1 MATGARTIQQST
13 GMPRPTYEV
22 PSLPLPD
29 SIETPAVLRA
39 SARAHR
45 HLAELKGR
53 AVSVPN
59 PTILLDTLTLQEAR
73 ASCEIENIVTT
84 QDWMY
89 RAGLFPDSA
98 LDPAAKEVS
107 RYRTAVKRGFDRLRS
122 ENSRLTN
129 DLLIELYQ
137 LVTSRANGFRVAPGT
152 VIANTYTG
160 EIVYVPPQ
168 DPSEVVARMTEL
180 ERFTNENELSSLDPL
195 VKMAVIHHQFES
207 IHPFEDGNGRV
218 GRIINVLYLVRTGL
232 LESPILYLSGFIT
245 RTKADYYQALQEVRN
260 AGDWEGWLLYMLHA
274 VSETARRTLAI
285 VERIRELMEEY
296 KHAIRSK
303 LPRIY
308 SHELVNNIFRNP
320 YTKIDFVRREVG
332 VSRPTAARYL
342 EALTE
347 EGFLSKRSAGRANYY
362 VNTRLVDI
370 FSEAHDSADW
380 QQG

>member
-1 MATGARTIQQST
+1 MLPS
-13 GMPRPTYEV
+13 TYEV
-22 PSLPLPD
+22 PLLPLPT

-73 ASCEIENIVTT
+73 ASCEVENIVTT
-84 QDWMY
+84 QDWLY
-89 RAGLFPDSA
+89 RADLFPDSA
-98 LDPAAKEVS
+98 VDPAAKEVA
-107 RYRTAVKRGFDRLRS
+107 RYRTAVKRGFDWLRS

-129 DLLIELYQ
+129 DLLIDLYQ
-137 LVTSRANGFRVAPGT
+137 LVTSRADGFRTEPGT
-152 VIANTYTG
+152 VIGNAYTG

-168 DPSEVVARMTEL
+168 DPNEVAAKMTEL
-180 ERFTNENELSSLDPL
+180 ERFANDNELSSLDPL

-207 IHPFEDGNGRV
+207 IHPFTDGNGRV
-218 GRIINVLYLVRTGL
+218 GRIVNVLYLVRSGL

-245 RTKADYYQALQEVRN
+245 RNRADYYRALQEVRDE
-260 AGDWEGWLLYMLHA
+260 GDWEGWLLYMLHA
-274 VSETARRTLAI
+274 VSETACRTLAI
-285 VERIRELMEEY
+285 VERIRELMAEY

-303 LPRIY
+303 FPRIY

-342 EALTE
+342 EALTK
-347 EGFLSKRSAGRANYY
+347 EGFLSKRSAGRGNYY
-362 VNTRLVDI
+362 VNTRLVDL
-370 FSEAHDSADW
+370 FADADRSPNR
-380 QQG
+380 Q

>member
-1 MATGARTIQQST
+1 MEPGTNTIHQTAETLPS
-13 GMPRPTYEV
+13 TYEV
-22 PSLPLPD
+22 PLLPLPT

-53 AVSVPN
+53 AASVSN

-73 ASCEIENIVTT
+73 ASCEVENIVTT
-84 QDWMY
+84 QDWLY
-89 RAGLFPDSA
+89 RADLFPDSA
-98 LDPAAKEVS
+98 VDPAAKEVA
-107 RYRTAVKRGFDRLRS
+107 RYRTALKRGFDWLRS

-129 DLLIELYQ
+129 DLLIEIYQ
-137 LVTSRANGFRVAPGT
+137 LVTSHADGFRTEPGT
-152 VIANTYTG
+152 VIGNAYTG
-160 EIVYVPPQ
+160 DIVYVPPQ
-168 DPSEVVARMTEL
+168 DANEVAARMTEL
-180 ERFTNENELSSLDPL
+180 ERFTNDNELSSLDPL

-218 GRIINVLYLVRTGL
+218 GRILNVLYLVRSGL

-245 RTKADYYQALQEVRN
+245 RNKADYYQALQRVRDE
-260 AGDWEGWLLYMLHA
+260 GDWEGWLLYMLQA
-274 VSETARRTLAI
+274 VSETARRTLVI
-285 VERIRELMEEY
+285 VEQIRELMAEY

-308 SHELVNNIFRNP
+308 SHELVNNTFRNP
-320 YTKIDFVRREVG
+320 YTKIDFVRREVR

-347 EGFLSKRSAGRANYY
+347 EGLLSKRSAGRGNYY
-362 VNTRLVDI
+362 VNTRLVDL
-370 FSEAHDSADW
+370 FSEADRNTDW
-380 QQG
+380 R